1 MSKKNEQQILLNK
14 ETLET
19 NKAKLEAI
27 KADYPEK
34 WNQQMQVKLDE
45 IIGEL
50 ADIEDELDAYKES
63 ETTEAAYEPTKGT
76 EKLVHASIAKGRRF
90 NPSTGEE
97 ETKSHIQM
105 FTYAEWLLFK
115 KNHKRLGYVIT
126 EILHNPYDKK

>member
-1 MSKKNEQQILLNK
+1 MSKKNKQQILLNK
-14 ETLET
+14 ETLEA

-50 ADIEDELDAYKES
+50 ADVEDELDAYKES
-63 ETTEAAYEPTKGT
+63 ETAYEPKKGT
-76 EKLVHASIAKGRRF
+76 EKLVHASITKGRRF
-90 NPSTGEE
+90 NPNTGEE

-126 EILHNPYDKK
+126 EILHDPYDKK

>member
-1 MSKKNEQQILLNK
+1 MSKKNKQQILLNK

-19 NKAKLEAI
+19 NKAKLETI

-50 ADIEDELDAYKES
+50 ADVEDELDAYEES
-63 ETTEAAYEPTKGT
+63 ETVYEPKKGT
-76 EKLVHASIAKGRRF
+76 EKLVHASITKGRRF
-90 NPSTGEE
+90 NPNTGKE

-105 FTYAEWLLFK
+105 FTYAEWLLFE

-126 EILHNPYDKK
+126 EILHDPYDKK